1 VTLRPLVSLRS
12 PADFAD
18 WFRAGVEYTI
28 RVARALDIDPAP
40 LPTHRDEGVA
50 AMRAN
55 RTDVSPAL
63 ARTIGAV
70 LLGDAAFGRPFLRWT
85 PRWYRLLLAGPI
97 ALADRRLSRVAAP
110 YADRGGVDRPS
121 FSTPDAVADG
131 APLHDAGADGTP
143 SHDAGADGTPS
154 HDAGAD
160 GTPSLDLS
168 GLGFADRFLL
178 ADAVLHVEWF
188 RDVAAVCDLSVP
200 AALLDRTHRE
210 SVAVYA
216 GRRGSLSPAA
226 RRVQFA
232 LFGDDAWV
240 RDVNATYRLNS
251 TLLSVWEGILRR
263 ERRRLGAAVRDG
275 EGRQAASQDDDVSRQ

>member
-1 VTLRPLVSLRS
+1 MTLRPLVSLRS

-40 LPTHRDEGVA
+40 LPAHRDEGVA

-70 LLGDAAFGRPFLRWT
+70 LSGDAAFGRPFLRWT
-85 PRWYRLLLAGPI
+85 PRWYRFLLAGPI

-131 APLHDAGADGTP
+131 APLHDAGADG
-143 SHDAGADGTPS
+143 A
-154 HDAGAD
+154 
-160 GTPSLDLS
+160 PSLDLS

-216 GRRGSLSPAA
+216 GQRGSLSPAA

-263 ERRRLGAAVRDG
+263 ERRRLGAAVRDDDLQASPRDDDA
-275 EGRQAASQDDDVSRQ
+275 GRQ

>member
-18 WFRAGVEYTI
+18 WFRAGVEYTV
-28 RVARALDIDPAP
+28 RVARALDVDPAP
-40 LPTHRDEGVA
+40 LPTHRDRGVA

-70 LLGDAAFGRPFLRWT
+70 LSGDAAFGRPFLRWT

-97 ALADRRLSRVAAP
+97 ALADRRLTRAAAP
-110 YADRGGVDRPS
+110 YVDRGGVDRPS
-121 FSTPDAVADG
+121 FSTPDSVAVDG
-131 APLHDAGADGTP
+131 PAP
-143 SHDAGADGTPS
+143 
-154 HDAGAD
+154 
-160 GTPSLDLS
+160 DLS
-168 GLGFADRFLL
+168 GLGFADRFLC

-188 RDVAAVCDLSVP
+188 RDVAEACGLAVPST
-200 AALLDRTHRE
+200 LLDRTHRE

-216 GRRGSLSPAA
+216 GRRASLSPAA
-226 RRVQFA
+226 QRVQFA

-240 RDVNATYRLNS
+240 RDVDTAYRLNS

-263 ERRRLGAAVRDG
+263 ERRRLGATRRGGDAP
-275 EGRQAASQDDDVSRQ
+275 

>member
-1 VTLRPLVSLRS
+1 MTLRPLVSLRS

-28 RVARALDIDPAP
+28 RVARTLDIDPAP
-40 LPTHRDEGVA
+40 LPTHRDRGVA

-70 LLGDAAFGRPFLRWT
+70 LSGDAAFGRPFLRWT

-97 ALADRRLSRVAAP
+97 RLADRRLTRVAAP
-110 YADRGGVDRPS
+110 YVDRGGVDRPS
-121 FSTPDAVADG
+121 FSTPDAVAG
-131 APLHDAGADGTP
+131 GT
-143 SHDAGADGTPS
+143 A
-154 HDAGAD
+154 
-160 GTPSLDLS
+160 DLS
-168 GLGFADRFLL
+168 GLEFADRFLC

-188 RDVAAVCDLSVP
+188 RDVATACGLAVP
-200 AALLDRTHRE
+200 EALLDRTHRE

-216 GRRGSLSPAA
+216 GRRASLPPAA

-240 RDVNATYRLNS
+240 RDVNTAYRLNS

-263 ERRRLGAAVRDG
+263 ERRRLGATLRDG
-275 EGRQAASQDDDVSRQ
+275 DTL

>member
-28 RVARALDIDPAP
+28 RVARALNVDPAP
-40 LPTHRDEGVA
+40 LPTHRDRGVA
-50 AMRAN
+50 AMREN

-63 ARTIGAV
+63 ARTVGGV

-85 PRWYRLLLAGPI
+85 PRWYRLLLAAPI
-97 ALADRRLSRVAAP
+97 ALADRRLSRAAAP

-121 FSTPDAVADG
+121 FSTPDAVA
-131 APLHDAGADGTP
+131 AD
-143 SHDAGADGTPS
+143 SES
-154 HDAGAD
+154 
-160 GTPSLDLS
+160 SLDTVAAGDSLPELS
-168 GLGFADRFLL
+168 ELGFTDRFLL

-188 RDVAAVCDLSVP
+188 RDVAAVCGLSVP
-200 AALLDRTHRE
+200 EGLLDRTRRE
-210 SVAVYA
+210 SVAVYTGQRA
-216 GRRGSLSPAA
+216 SLSPAA

-232 LFGDDAWV
+232 LFSDDAWV

-251 TLLSVWEGILRR
+251 TLLSVWEGMLRR
-263 ERRRLGAAVRDG
+263 ERGRLGAAVRDG
-275 EGRQAASQDDDVSRQ
+275 EGRRPALRDEESQQAASQDDDGGRE

>member
-1 VTLRPLVSLRS
+1 MTLRPLVSLRS

-28 RVARALDIDPAP
+28 RVARALDIDPTP
-40 LPTHRDEGVA
+40 LPAHRDEGVA

-97 ALADRRLSRVAAP
+97 ALADRRLSRVAAL

-121 FSTPDAVADG
+121 FSTPDAVADS

-143 SHDAGADGTPS
+143 PHDAGAD
-154 HDAGAD
+154 DA
-160 GTPSLDLS
+160 PSLDLS

-188 RDVAAVCDLSVP
+188 RDVAAVCGLSVP

-275 EGRQAASQDDDVSRQ
+275 EGRQAASQDDNVGRQ

>member
-1 VTLRPLVSLRS
+1 LRS

-28 RVARALDIDPAP
+28 RVARALDVDPAP
-40 LPTHRDEGVA
+40 LPIHRDRGVA
-50 AMRAN
+50 AMRGN

-63 ARTIGAV
+63 ARTVGGV

-85 PRWYRLLLAGPI
+85 PRWYRLLLAAPI
-97 ALADRRLSRVAAP
+97 ALADRRLSKVAAP

-121 FSTPDAVADG
+121 FSTPDTVAAGESSSDTV
-131 APLHDAGADGTP
+131 AASDPLN
-143 SHDAGADGTPS
+143 
-154 HDAGAD
+154 
-160 GTPSLDLS
+160 LS
-168 GLGFADRFLL
+168 ELGFTDRFLL

-188 RDVAAVCDLSVP
+188 RDVAAVCGLSVP
-200 AALLDRTHRE
+200 EGLLDRTRRE
-210 SVAVYA
+210 SVAVYTGQQA
-216 GRRGSLSPAA
+216 SLSPAA

-275 EGRQAASQDDDVSRQ
+275 EGRRPALRDEESQQAASQDDGGRE